1 MATFN
6 ANTVGSDVSPSYSHV
21 LQITPEVTTVKMGD
35 GYEQRLHKGLN
46 VAPRK
51 YKLEFL
57 KRDDTTTTNILNF
70 LALSTGGNNGQKA
83 FTWTPPYGA
92 TGKWKCPSWSVT
104 NVSYNLNDISLEFIE
119 VFET

>member
-1 MATFN
+1 MATFDSSG
-6 ANTVGSDVSPSYSHV
+6 VGSDVSPSYSPQLTV
-21 LQITPEVTTVKMGD
+21 ENNIITVAMGD